1 MATYDKELIVRYA
14 EDELTGEEKQQFET
28 ALRTDPSLVA
38 ELSLYRELK
47 ETLSQRLAPDATG
60 EALRATLSE
69 LKASHFATVSVTGPS
84 PALPKTGSI
93 PPAGAFTA
101 TPAPGAK
108 RIRMVR
114 WVTSIAAA
122 ACVLAVTL
130 LLVLPS
136 RNKRNSF
143 DELGHTEMLSTT
155 ERGTNADSLLQQ
167 AAVFFNRQEFAKAL
181 PLLDKAVKADSSSQL
196 ALFYRGIAGWHT
208 GATDA
213 ARTDLQ
219 QVYNG
224 ESLLRYEAAFYMALI
239 YASEKNN
246 TAATEWL
253 KKIPEGTPV
262 SVRAKELE
270 NKLK

>member
-28 ALRTDPSLVA
+28 ALRTDPSLAA

-69 LKASHFATVSVTGPS
+69 LKASHFAT
-84 PALPKTGSI
+84 A
-93 PPAGAFTA
+93 AATA
-101 TPAPGAK
+101 TATATPAPRAPGPAPGAK
-108 RIRMVR
+108 RIHMVR

-122 ACVLAVTL
+122 ACILAVTL

-136 RNKRNSF
+136 RNKRTF

-181 PLLDKAVKADSSSQL
+181 PLLDKAVKSDSSSQL

-262 SVRAKELE
+262 SARAKELE
-270 NKLK
+270 DKLK

>member
-28 ALRTDPSLVA
+28 ALRTDPSLAA

-69 LKASHFATVSVTGPS
+69 LKAKHFATAGATGPTPVS
-84 PALPKTGSI
+84 RPLPATA
-93 PPAGAFTA
+93 PPVRKISWIAGL
-101 TPAPGAK
+101 
-108 RIRMVR
+108 
-114 WVTSIAAA
+114 AAA
-122 ACVLAVTL
+122 ACVFAVAL
-130 LLVLPS
+130 LLTLHS
-136 RNKRNSF
+136 GNKENTF
-143 DELGHTEMLSTT
+143 DQLGHTEMLSTT

-167 AAVFFNRQEFAKAL
+167 AAVFFNRQEFTKAL

-239 YASEKNN
+239 YASGKNN

-262 SVRAKELE
+262 SARAKELE

>member
-1 MATYDKELIVRYA
+1 MAAYDKELIVRYA

-28 ALRTDPSLVA
+28 ALRTDPSLAA

-69 LKASHFATVSVTGPS
+69 LKASHFAT
-84 PALPKTGSI
+84 AAA
-93 PPAGAFTA
+93 PPGAPR
-101 TPAPGAK
+101 PAPGAK

-122 ACVLAVTL
+122 ACILAVTL

-136 RNKRNSF
+136 RNKRNTF

-224 ESLLRYEAAFYMALI
+224 ESLLRYEAAYYMALI
-239 YASEKNN
+239 DASEKNN

-262 SVRAKELE
+262 SARAKELE

>member
-1 MATYDKELIVRYA
+1 
-14 EDELTGEEKQQFET
+14 
-28 ALRTDPSLVA
+28 
-38 ELSLYRELK
+38 
-47 ETLSQRLAPDATG
+47 
-60 EALRATLSE
+60 
-69 LKASHFATVSVTGPS
+69 
-84 PALPKTGSI
+84 
-93 PPAGAFTA
+93 
-101 TPAPGAK
+101 
-108 RIRMVR
+108 
-114 WVTSIAAA
+114 
-122 ACVLAVTL
+122 
-130 LLVLPS
+130 
-136 RNKRNSF
+136 
-143 DELGHTEMLSTT
+143 MLSTT

-167 AAVFFNRQEFAKAL
+167 AAVFFNRQEFTKAL

-239 YASEKNN
+239 YASGKNN

-262 SVRAKELE
+262 SARAKELE